1 LSGRT
6 SGGNADLDGSLKL
19 EKNGLR
25 DENLASLG
33 AKVANLGFEE
43 LDLLTGPAASHLKK
57 AVDYVV
63 EVDLMLVRHLQSS
76 PARAAAADTEET
88 MYVLCLAQRIV
99 QCRGRGLRRFARDE
113 KSSNVVGS

>member
-1 LSGRT
+1 
-6 SGGNADLDGSLKL
+6 
-19 EKNGLR
+19 
-25 DENLASLG
+25 
-33 AKVANLGFEE
+33 VANLGFEE

-99 QCRGRGLRRFARDE
+99 QGRRERSAKVRKGLK